1 MNQWTIEVTDQN
13 FEQQVVE
20 RSHAVPVVVDFWAPW
35 CGPCQAIGPLLEQL
49 AEEQNGNFV
58 LAKINVDD
66 NPMLAQAFAI
76 QSIPAVKAIRNG
88 AIAGEFLGAQ
98 PEPAI
103 RQFVADLL
111 PSEAES
117 LAREGT
123 RLAEE
128 GKSQGAESLYRAALS
143 KEENQPLALLGL
155 SRLLVER
162 GDAADA
168 LALLGKIP
176 LNAPESDAAQQLMSQ
191 IRLQQGGENAGN
203 EQEYRDKLEANPD
216 DLEARFE
223 LAQAL
228 AASGKYQEAL
238 AEYLEIVKKDRGFQD
253 DGARKAMLEVFD
265 VVGPR
270 SELSEHFRSELA
282 KVLFS

>member
-117 LAREGT
+117 LAREGM

-128 GKSQGAESLYRAALS
+128 GKTQGAESLYRAALS

-270 SELSEHFRSELA
+270 SELAEHFRSELA

>member
-49 AEEQNGNFV
+49 AEEQDGKFV

-128 GKSQGAESLYRAALS
+128 GKTQGAESLYRAALS

-203 EQEYRDKLEANPD
+203 EQEYRDKLAANPD

-270 SELSEHFRSELA
+270 SELAEHFRSELA

>member
-49 AEEQNGNFV
+49 AEEQDGKFV

-128 GKSQGAESLYRAALS
+128 GKTQGAESLYRAALS

-228 AASGKYQEAL
+228 AASGKYQAAL

-270 SELSEHFRSELA
+270 SELAEHFRSELA

>member
-128 GKSQGAESLYRAALS
+128 GKTQGAESLYRAALS

>member
-49 AEEQNGNFV
+49 AEEQDGKFV

-117 LAREGT
+117 LAREGM

-128 GKSQGAESLYRAALS
+128 GKTQGAESLYRAALS

-203 EQEYRDKLEANPD
+203 EQEHRDKLEANPD

-270 SELSEHFRSELA
+270 SELAEHFRSELA

>member
-49 AEEQNGNFV
+49 AEEQDGKFV

-128 GKSQGAESLYRAALS
+128 GKTQGAESLYRAALS

-191 IRLQQGGENAGN
+191 IRLKQGGENAGN

-270 SELSEHFRSELA
+270 SELAEHFRSELA

>member
-1 MNQWTIEVTDQN
+1 MNQWTIEVTDRD
-13 FEQQVVE
+13 FEQQVIE

-35 CGPCQAIGPLLEQL
+35 CGPCRAIGPVLEQL
-49 AEEQNGNFV
+49 AEEQDGKFV
-58 LAKINVDD
+58 LAKINVDE
-66 NPMLAQAFAI
+66 NPMVAQAFAI

-103 RQFVADLL
+103 RQFVAGLL

-117 LAREGT
+117 LAREGV

-128 GKSQGAESLYRAALS
+128 GKAQGAESLYRAALS

-162 GDAADA
+162 GDVADA

-191 IRLQQGGENAGN
+191 IHLKQGGENVGH
-203 EQEYRDKLEANPD
+203 EQEYRDKLEANPN
-216 DLEARFE
+216 DLNTRFE

-228 AASGKYQEAL
+228 AASGKYREAL
-238 AEYLEIVKKDRGFQD
+238 TEYLEVVKKDRAFRD

-270 SELSEHFRSELA
+270 SELAEHFRSELA
-282 KVLFS
+282 KVLFR

>member
-1 MNQWTIEVTDQN
+1 MNQWTIEVTDQD

-20 RSHAVPVVVDFWAPW
+20 RSRTVPVVVDFWAPW
-35 CGPCQAIGPLLEQL
+35 CGPCRAIGPLLEQL
-49 AEEQNGNFV
+49 AEEQEGKFV

-66 NPMLAQAFAI
+66 SPMLAREFAI

-88 AIAGEFLGAQ
+88 AVAGEFLGAQ

-117 LAREGT
+117 LAREGV

-128 GKSQGAESLYRAALS
+128 GKAQGAESLYRAALS
-143 KEENQPLALLGL
+143 REENQPLALLGL

-162 GDAADA
+162 GEETDA
-168 LALLGKIP
+168 LALLGKVP

-191 IRLQQGGENAGN
+191 IHLKQGGEGVGNA
-203 EQEYRDKLEANPD
+203 QEYRDKLAASPD
-216 DLEARFE
+216 DLDARFE

-228 AASGKYQEAL
+228 AASGQYREAL
-238 AEYLEIVKKDRGFQD
+238 TEYLEVVKKDRAFRD

-265 VVGPR
+265 VIGPR
-270 SELSEHFRSELA
+270 SELAEHFRSELA
-282 KVLFS
+282 KVLFR

>member
-1 MNQWTIEVTDQN
+1 MNQWTIEVTDQD

-20 RSHAVPVVVDFWAPW
+20 RSHSVPVVVDFWAPW
-35 CGPCQAIGPLLEQL
+35 CGPCRAIGPLLEQL
-49 AEEQNGNFV
+49 AEEQDGKFV
-58 LAKINVDD
+58 LAKINVDES
-66 NPMLAQAFAI
+66 PMLAQAFAV

-88 AIAGEFLGAQ
+88 AVAGEFLGAQ

-111 PSEAES
+111 PSEAENLS
-117 LAREGT
+117 REGV

-128 GKSQGAESLYRAALS
+128 GKAQGAESLYRAALS

-162 GDAADA
+162 GEDTDA
-168 LALLGKIP
+168 LALLGKVP

-191 IRLQQGGENAGN
+191 IHLKQGGESVGNA
-203 EQEYRDKLEANPD
+203 QEYREKLAANPD

-228 AASGKYQEAL
+228 AASGTYREAL
-238 AEYLEIVKKDRGFQD
+238 TEYLEVVKKDRAFRD

-265 VVGPR
+265 VIGPR

-282 KVLFS
+282 KVLFR

>member
-49 AEEQNGNFV
+49 AEEQDGKFV

-117 LAREGT
+117 LAREGM

-128 GKSQGAESLYRAALS
+128 GKTQGAESLYRAALS

-265 VVGPR
+265 VVGAR
-270 SELSEHFRSELA
+270 SELAEHFRSELA

>member
-49 AEEQNGNFV
+49 AEEQNGKFV

-117 LAREGT
+117 LAREGM

-128 GKSQGAESLYRAALS
+128 GKTQGAESLYRAALS

-176 LNAPESDAAQQLMSQ
+176 LNVPESDAAQQLMSQ

-270 SELSEHFRSELA
+270 SELAEHFRSELA

>member
-128 GKSQGAESLYRAALS
+128 GKTQGAESLYRAALS

-270 SELSEHFRSELA
+270 SELAEHFRSELA

>member
-49 AEEQNGNFV
+49 AEEQDGRFV

-128 GKSQGAESLYRAALS
+128 GKTQGAESLYRAALS

-203 EQEYRDKLEANPD
+203 EQEYRDKLAANPD

-270 SELSEHFRSELA
+270 SELAEHFRSELA

>member
-1 MNQWTIEVTDQN
+1 MNQWTIEVTDQD

-20 RSHAVPVVVDFWAPW
+20 RSHSVPVVVDFWAPW
-35 CGPCQAIGPLLEQL
+35 CGPCRAIGPLLEQL
-49 AEEQNGNFV
+49 AEEQDGKFV
-58 LAKINVDD
+58 LAKINVDES
-66 NPMLAQAFAI
+66 PMLAQAFAV

-88 AIAGEFLGAQ
+88 AVAGEFLGAQ

-103 RQFVADLL
+103 RQFVAGLL
-111 PSEAES
+111 PSEAENLS
-117 LAREGT
+117 REGV

-128 GKSQGAESLYRAALS
+128 GKAQGAESLYRAALS

-162 GDAADA
+162 GEDTDA
-168 LALLGKIP
+168 LALLGKVP

-191 IRLQQGGENAGN
+191 IHLKQGGESVGNA
-203 EQEYRDKLEANPD
+203 QEYREKLAANPD

-228 AASGKYQEAL
+228 AASGTYREAL
-238 AEYLEIVKKDRGFQD
+238 TEYLEVVKKDRAFRD

-265 VVGPR
+265 VIGPR

-282 KVLFS
+282 KVLFR

>member
-49 AEEQNGNFV
+49 AEEQDGKFV

-117 LAREGT
+117 LAREG
-123 RLAEE
+123 R
-128 GKSQGAESLYRAALS
+128 GWPRRARPRAPRACIGRRCQRR
-143 KEENQPLALLGL
+143 KT
-155 SRLLVER
+155 SRWLC
-162 GDAADA
+162 
-168 LALLGKIP
+168 
-176 LNAPESDAAQQLMSQ
+176 
-191 IRLQQGGENAGN
+191 
-203 EQEYRDKLEANPD
+203 
-216 DLEARFE
+216 
-223 LAQAL
+223 
-228 AASGKYQEAL
+228 SG
-238 AEYLEIVKKDRGFQD
+238 
-253 DGARKAMLEVFD
+253 
-265 VVGPR
+265 
-270 SELSEHFRSELA
+270 
-282 KVLFS
+282 

>member
-49 AEEQNGNFV
+49 AEEQDGKFV

-76 QSIPAVKAIRNG
+76 QSIPAVKAIRSG

-128 GKSQGAESLYRAALS
+128 GKTQGAESLYRAALS

-155 SRLLVER
+155 SRLLGER

-176 LNAPESDAAQQLMSQ
+176 LNVPESDAAQQLMSQ
-191 IRLQQGGENAGN
+191 IRLKQGGENAGN

-270 SELSEHFRSELA
+270 SELAEHFRSELA

>member
-49 AEEQNGNFV
+49 AEEQDGKFV

-66 NPMLAQAFAI
+66 NPMLAQTFAI

-128 GKSQGAESLYRAALS
+128 GKTQGAESLYRAALS

-191 IRLQQGGENAGN
+191 IRLKQGGENAGN

-270 SELSEHFRSELA
+270 SELAEHFRSELA

>member
-117 LAREGT
+117 LAREGM

-128 GKSQGAESLYRAALS
+128 GKTQGAESLYRAALS

-191 IRLQQGGENAGN
+191 IRLKQGGENAGN

-270 SELSEHFRSELA
+270 SELAEHFRSELA

>member
-49 AEEQNGNFV
+49 AEEQDGKFV

-128 GKSQGAESLYRAALS
+128 GKAQGAESLYRAALS

-191 IRLQQGGENAGN
+191 IRLKQGGENAGN

-270 SELSEHFRSELA
+270 SELAEHFRSELA

>member
-49 AEEQNGNFV
+49 AEEQDGKFV

-117 LAREGT
+117 LAREGI

-128 GKSQGAESLYRAALS
+128 GKTQGAESLYRAALS

-203 EQEYRDKLEANPD
+203 EQEYRDKLAANPD

-238 AEYLEIVKKDRGFQD
+238 TEYLEIVKKDRGFQD

-270 SELSEHFRSELA
+270 SELAEHFRSELA

>member
-49 AEEQNGNFV
+49 AEEQDGKFV

-128 GKSQGAESLYRAALS
+128 GKTQGAESLYRAALS

-191 IRLQQGGENAGN
+191 IRLKQGGENAGN

-238 AEYLEIVKKDRGFQD
+238 AEYLEIVKKERGFQD

-270 SELSEHFRSELA
+270 SELAEHFRSELA

>member
-1 MNQWTIEVTDQN
+1 M
-13 FEQQVVE
+13 
-20 RSHAVPVVVDFWAPW
+20 PVVVDFWAPW

-49 AEEQNGNFV
+49 AEEQDGKFV

-117 LAREGT
+117 LAREGM

-128 GKSQGAESLYRAALS
+128 GKTQGAESLYRAALS

-265 VVGPR
+265 VVGAR
-270 SELSEHFRSELA
+270 SELAEHFRSELA

>member
-49 AEEQNGNFV
+49 AEEQDGKFV

-117 LAREGT
+117 LAREGM

-128 GKSQGAESLYRAALS
+128 GKTQGAESLYRAALS

-162 GDAADA
+162 GDDADA

-176 LNAPESDAAQQLMSQ
+176 LNVPESDAAQQLMSQ

-270 SELSEHFRSELA
+270 SELAEHFRSELA

>member
-1 MNQWTIEVTDQN
+1 
-13 FEQQVVE
+13 EQ
-20 RSHAVPVVVDFWAPW
+20 D
-35 CGPCQAIGPLLEQL
+35 GK
-49 AEEQNGNFV
+49 FV

-117 LAREGT
+117 LAREGM

-128 GKSQGAESLYRAALS
+128 GKTQGAESLYRAALS

-162 GDAADA
+162 GDDADA

-176 LNAPESDAAQQLMSQ
+176 LNTPESDAAQQLMSQ
-191 IRLQQGGENAGN
+191 IRLKQGGENAGN
-203 EQEYRDKLEANPD
+203 EQEYRDKLAANPD

-238 AEYLEIVKKDRGFQD
+238 TEYLEIVKKDRGFQD

-265 VVGPR
+265 VVGAR

>member
-49 AEEQNGNFV
+49 AEEQDGKFV

-128 GKSQGAESLYRAALS
+128 GKTQGAESLYRAALS

-270 SELSEHFRSELA
+270 SELAEHFRSELA

>member
-49 AEEQNGNFV
+49 AEEQDGNFV

-128 GKSQGAESLYRAALS
+128 GKTQGAESLYRAALS

-238 AEYLEIVKKDRGFQD
+238 AEYLEIVKKDRGFQE

-270 SELSEHFRSELA
+270 SELAEHFRSELA

>member
-1 MNQWTIEVTDQN
+1 MNQWTIEVTDQD

-20 RSHAVPVVVDFWAPW
+20 RSHTVPVVVDFWAPW
-35 CGPCQAIGPLLEQL
+35 CGPCRAIGPLLEQL
-49 AEEQNGNFV
+49 AEEQEGKFV
-58 LAKINVDD
+58 LAKINVDES
-66 NPMLAQAFAI
+66 PVLAQEFAI

-88 AIAGEFLGAQ
+88 AVAGEFLGAQ

-117 LAREGT
+117 LAREGV

-128 GKSQGAESLYRAALS
+128 GKAQGAESLYRAALS
-143 KEENQPLALLGL
+143 REENQPLALLGL

-162 GDAADA
+162 GEEADA
-168 LALLGKIP
+168 LALLGKVP

-191 IRLQQGGENAGN
+191 IHLKQGGESVGNA
-203 EQEYRDKLEANPD
+203 QEYRDKLAANPD
-216 DLEARFE
+216 DLDARFE

-228 AASGKYQEAL
+228 AASGQYREAL
-238 AEYLEIVKKDRGFQD
+238 TEYLAVVKKDRAFRD

-265 VVGPR
+265 VIGPR
-270 SELSEHFRSELA
+270 SELAEHFRSELA
-282 KVLFS
+282 KVLFR

>member
-49 AEEQNGNFV
+49 AEEQDGKFV

-128 GKSQGAESLYRAALS
+128 GKTQGAESLYRAALS

-155 SRLLVER
+155 SRLLGER

-191 IRLQQGGENAGN
+191 IRLKQGGENAGN

-270 SELSEHFRSELA
+270 SELAEHFRSELA